1 MVGSMSNQSSPT
13 YTASQGITLDHAIP
27 YISPTVDA
35 VDLVPVVSEDET
47 ENELPCSGWVVQV
60 QVQEY
65 VEDLQ
70 EEQMDIKAI
79 TDCLEEVEEQK
90 IVLETDV
97 AKEEEEIGWEV
108 QVQEDVDLYLV
119 QEDQM
124 GIKAITDQDCL
135 EEVEEQKIVLE
146 IDGAK
151 EDEEMDQPSR
161 YRKTTLKDR
170 EALLDNLDSKN
181 TKRNTAYA
189 VKLFKGKKMKLDFSF
204 FSYSP

>member
-90 IVLETDV
+90 IVLE
-97 AKEEEEIGWEV
+97 
-108 QVQEDVDLYLV
+108 
-119 QEDQM
+119 
-124 GIKAITDQDCL
+124 
-135 EEVEEQKIVLE
+135 